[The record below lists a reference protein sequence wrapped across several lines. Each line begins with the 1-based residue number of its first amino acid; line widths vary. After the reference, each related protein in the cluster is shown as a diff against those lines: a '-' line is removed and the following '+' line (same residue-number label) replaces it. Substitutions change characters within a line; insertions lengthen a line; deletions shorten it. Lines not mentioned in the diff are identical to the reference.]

1 MKNIKRKTVI
11 GILVICCMVF
21 SIIAIFTGPVNYP
34 TVASAQEV
42 SENATTTFSNT
53 SPLQVVTAV
62 EEELQEQGTSI
73 LEALKNQR
81 NSYLDKL
88 NNVLINEQTVT
99 LAKIKV
105 LDEAI
110 KTFEEIGYCSS
121 NIRSLGIDDNPYAS
135 YPFHVSP
142 DCTCNNLNYIA
153 QTPCGYCIEYTDTRM
168 AVNAIAVGFEVR
180 NWPLAADLMFFN
192 LSNTTLDIDYWP
204 SLGYT
209 IAQAPQIANDVA
221 QSNYLTEGFRQDS
234 PGRLNGLFENDIEG
248 DTYNALGSFYYSKTD
263 AGNGNVNISIL
274 DRYDWDY
281 INGDSTNVFINTL
294 ARAQEIGIV
303 TPFYTRIDLTMPGYV
318 PFNWEYTDTGV
329 ALTGVASNNT
339 NPIEFP
345 TEIYDLRIR
354 NTTLPTVNITSLAN
368 NSFANQTGITNL
380 TLPSTVTSLGA
391 NVFENCINLTTITG
405 LSNVQIIGA
414 GAFKGCSALSNVDIS
429 SATISIGNGAFEG
442 CSNLD
447 ISVSSGNP
455 NYSAQGNI
463 LYNKAKTK
471 IIGSGDIAENI
482 TIPNTVT
489 EVEDSA
495 FRDNS
500 NLKRVDIY
508 GTPKIGE
515 FSFSDCEN
523 LDEVYFY
530 SYVVPEVEAG
540 AFANNAFTV
549 YVPYN
554 KQSIYYT
561 RFSGYTNSIDSIP
574 ITVTLKKDGTV
585 YQTLN
590 TYYGADISGL
600 SEPYK
605 EGHTF
610 NYWEDEAGT
619 IYQNGGIWNSTVD
632 LSVEAIWTAR
642 QFYITFTGEG
652 SENLESKL
660 VTYDQAIG
668 ALPQLTRTGYTFN
681 GWKDENSVYYTADTI
696 WQRTSN
702 LLLTSDFSPN
712 QYIIT
717 YNENGGTSSDSTQ
730 AVEYGEVVNS
740 LATAS
745 KTGYTFLGWNT
756 EVDGSGETI
765 SAPYVYEIADN
776 ITLYAQ
782 YMENTYEVTFDKQGG
797 IGGTN
802 GVDVIYNEAMPTATA
817 PTKTGYTFG
826 GYYAQAN
833 GAGTQYYDEN
843 MTSQHVW
850 NHDSPATLY
859 AKWIANTYE
868 VKLQVRYP
876 GGENKTYTSNS
887 SSDIQYI
894 NYTATENTTITIWT
908 THTSGDPYLL
918 LYNEQL
924 SLITYNDDG
933 NGNSDSKITYTV
945 SSGVKY
951 VIGFRAYGST
961 TTTGN
966 VYISKNITATYGS
979 VMPVSTIP
987 TQTGYTF
994 GGYYTGQNGSGTKYY
1009 DADMNSVNN
1018 WSIAGTTTLYA
1029 KWTANT
1035 YTVILN
1041 KQSSELSGTDS
1052 VSVTYG
1058 EPMPEATAPSK
1069 KNYVFQGYFAEPEGG
1084 GTQYYDSDM
1093 NSVTN
1098 WDIAEGGTIYA
1109 YWIGE
1114 SYSITF
1120 NKQGGSGGTT
1130 SITVHYGS
1138 EMPTATAPTRKNYV
1152 LVGYFDQPKGMGAKY
1167 YDGPNMIS
1175 VKEWDKE
1182 SNTTLYAYWRGEY
1195 FDIIYDN
1202 LTFKGKK
1209 AQVLLDNTSGN
1220 YAPTF
1225 YEYGVGLDLT
1235 RISAYYYVISPYEPH
1250 LQFLGWYEDHSFT
1263 KPISIIS
1270 QTKNTSIRI
1279 YAKWRYD
1286 YDNPSRY
1293 GTYTI
1298 TDSGRFNQSY
1308 DQIFTGLT
1316 NGDLYND
1323 LDNLGIKYLSIT
1335 LKINMWEVDDGYQYI
1350 FLYDGPNES
1359 SNLIWSVEIEHGG
1372 SGKSSTPRVYE
1383 FEIFVPIE
1391 SIRNCQYLYIRYGA
1405 SGMFS
1410 DTWQNDIIY
1419 YEMMYVVEKTD
1430 IYPPAPEF
1438 IWSYQDPFN

>member
-1 MKNIKRKTVI
+1 M
-11 GILVICCMVF
+11 
-21 SIIAIFTGPVNYP
+21 
-34 TVASAQEV
+34 
-42 SENATTTFSNT
+42 
-53 SPLQVVTAV
+53 
-62 EEELQEQGTSI
+62 
-73 LEALKNQR
+73 
-81 NSYLDKL
+81 
-88 NNVLINEQTVT
+88 
-99 LAKIKV
+99 
-105 LDEAI
+105 
-110 KTFEEIGYCSS
+110 
-121 NIRSLGIDDNPYAS
+121 
-135 YPFHVSP
+135 
-142 DCTCNNLNYIA
+142 
-153 QTPCGYCIEYTDTRM
+153 
-168 AVNAIAVGFEVR
+168 
-180 NWPLAADLMFFN
+180 
-192 LSNTTLDIDYWP
+192 
-204 SLGYT
+204 
-209 IAQAPQIANDVA
+209 
-221 QSNYLTEGFRQDS
+221 
-234 PGRLNGLFENDIEG
+234 
-248 DTYNALGSFYYSKTD
+248 
-263 AGNGNVNISIL
+263 
-274 DRYDWDY
+274 
-281 INGDSTNVFINTL
+281 
-294 ARAQEIGIV
+294 
-303 TPFYTRIDLTMPGYV
+303 
-318 PFNWEYTDTGV
+318 
-329 ALTGVASNNT
+329 
-339 NPIEFP
+339 
-345 TEIYDLRIR
+345 
-354 NTTLPTVNITSLAN
+354 
-368 NSFANQTGITNL
+368 
-380 TLPSTVTSLGA
+380 
-391 NVFENCINLTTITG
+391 
-405 LSNVQIIGA
+405 
-414 GAFKGCSALSNVDIS
+414 
-429 SATISIGNGAFEG
+429 
-442 CSNLD
+442 
-447 ISVSSGNP
+447 
-455 NYSAQGNI
+455 
-463 LYNKAKTK
+463 
-471 IIGSGDIAENI
+471 
-482 TIPNTVT
+482 
-489 EVEDSA
+489 
-495 FRDNS
+495 
-500 NLKRVDIY
+500 
-508 GTPKIGE
+508 
-515 FSFSDCEN
+515 
-523 LDEVYFY
+523 
-530 SYVVPEVEAG
+530 
-540 AFANNAFTV
+540 
-549 YVPYN
+549 
-554 KQSIYYT
+554 
-561 RFSGYTNSIDSIP
+561 
-574 ITVTLKKDGTV
+574 

-600 SEPYK
+600 SDPYK

-660 VTYDQAIG
+660 VTYGQAIG

-681 GWKDENSVYYTADTI
+681 GWKDENGVYYTADTI

-817 PTKTGYTFG
+817 PTT
-826 GYYAQAN
+826 
-833 GAGTQYYDEN
+833 
-843 MTSQHVW
+843 
-850 NHDSPATLY
+850 
-859 AKWIANTYE
+859 
-868 VKLQVRYP
+868 
-876 GGENKTYTSNS
+876 
-887 SSDIQYI
+887 
-894 NYTATENTTITIWT
+894 
-908 THTSGDPYLL
+908 
-918 LYNEQL
+918 
-924 SLITYNDDG
+924 
-933 NGNSDSKITYTV
+933 
-945 SSGVKY
+945 
-951 VIGFRAYGST
+951 
-961 TTTGN
+961 
-966 VYISKNITATYGS
+966 
-979 VMPVSTIP
+979 
-987 TQTGYTF
+987 TGYTF

-1018 WSIAGTTTLYA
+1018 WSIADTTTLYA

-1041 KQSSELSGTDS
+1041 KQSPELSGTDS
-1052 VSVTYG
+1052 ISVTYG

-1152 LVGYFDQPKGMGAKY
+1152 LVGYFDQPNGMGAKY

-1263 KPISIIS
+1263 KPISAIS

>member
-1 MKNIKRKTVI
+1 M
-11 GILVICCMVF
+11 
-21 SIIAIFTGPVNYP
+21 
-34 TVASAQEV
+34 
-42 SENATTTFSNT
+42 
-53 SPLQVVTAV
+53 
-62 EEELQEQGTSI
+62 
-73 LEALKNQR
+73 
-81 NSYLDKL
+81 
-88 NNVLINEQTVT
+88 
-99 LAKIKV
+99 
-105 LDEAI
+105 
-110 KTFEEIGYCSS
+110 
-121 NIRSLGIDDNPYAS
+121 
-135 YPFHVSP
+135 
-142 DCTCNNLNYIA
+142 
-153 QTPCGYCIEYTDTRM
+153 
-168 AVNAIAVGFEVR
+168 
-180 NWPLAADLMFFN
+180 
-192 LSNTTLDIDYWP
+192 
-204 SLGYT
+204 
-209 IAQAPQIANDVA
+209 
-221 QSNYLTEGFRQDS
+221 
-234 PGRLNGLFENDIEG
+234 
-248 DTYNALGSFYYSKTD
+248 
-263 AGNGNVNISIL
+263 
-274 DRYDWDY
+274 
-281 INGDSTNVFINTL
+281 
-294 ARAQEIGIV
+294 
-303 TPFYTRIDLTMPGYV
+303 
-318 PFNWEYTDTGV
+318 
-329 ALTGVASNNT
+329 
-339 NPIEFP
+339 
-345 TEIYDLRIR
+345 
-354 NTTLPTVNITSLAN
+354 
-368 NSFANQTGITNL
+368 
-380 TLPSTVTSLGA
+380 
-391 NVFENCINLTTITG
+391 
-405 LSNVQIIGA
+405 
-414 GAFKGCSALSNVDIS
+414 
-429 SATISIGNGAFEG
+429 
-442 CSNLD
+442 
-447 ISVSSGNP
+447 
-455 NYSAQGNI
+455 
-463 LYNKAKTK
+463 
-471 IIGSGDIAENI
+471 
-482 TIPNTVT
+482 
-489 EVEDSA
+489 
-495 FRDNS
+495 
-500 NLKRVDIY
+500 
-508 GTPKIGE
+508 
-515 FSFSDCEN
+515 
-523 LDEVYFY
+523 
-530 SYVVPEVEAG
+530 
-540 AFANNAFTV
+540 
-549 YVPYN
+549 
-554 KQSIYYT
+554 
-561 RFSGYTNSIDSIP
+561 
-574 ITVTLKKDGTV
+574 
-585 YQTLN
+585 
-590 TYYGADISGL
+590 
-600 SEPYK
+600 
-605 EGHTF
+605 
-610 NYWEDEAGT
+610 
-619 IYQNGGIWNSTVD
+619 
-632 LSVEAIWTAR
+632 
-642 QFYITFTGEG
+642 
-652 SENLESKL
+652 
-660 VTYDQAIG
+660 
-668 ALPQLTRTGYTFN
+668 
-681 GWKDENSVYYTADTI
+681 
-696 WQRTSN
+696 
-702 LLLTSDFSPN
+702 LLTSDFSPN

-745 KTGYTFLGWNT
+745 KTGYMFLGWNT

-782 YMENTYEVTFDKQGG
+782 YMENTYKVTFDKQGG
-797 IGGTN
+797 IGETN

-1018 WSIAGTTTLYA
+1018 WSIADTTTLYA

-1041 KQSSELSGTDS
+1041 KQSPELSGTDS
-1052 VSVTYG
+1052 ISVTYG

-1152 LVGYFDQPKGMGAKY
+1152 LVGYFDQPNGMGAKY

-1235 RISAYYYVISPYEPH
+1235 RISAYYYVSVYEPH

-1263 KPISIIS
+1263 KPISAIS

-1293 GTYTI
+1293 DTCTI